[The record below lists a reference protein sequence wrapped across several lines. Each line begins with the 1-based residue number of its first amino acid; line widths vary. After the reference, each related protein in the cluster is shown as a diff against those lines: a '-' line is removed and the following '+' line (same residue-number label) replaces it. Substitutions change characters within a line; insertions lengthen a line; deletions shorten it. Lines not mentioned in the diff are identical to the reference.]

1 MNRLPLIGGVAF
13 AVLSLAAL
21 LLVPLPPGVD
31 QPGSALI
38 DHFSAHSGLIRLQAL
53 LTALSLL
60 ALVVVLGFARDRLH
74 GPAGYIFTIGAA
86 VLLVEISIEVWF
98 TAGMAL
104 HAGELEPATAR
115 TLMDIAAM
123 WGPLLTVADIML
135 AGPVVWAARSS
146 RFPRWLAL
154 IAAVFATEQF
164 VELVTIIGPSGT
176 FVAPGGAMNMFLGG
190 ALFLVFFVALGIAVS
205 LPPGAEGSSPA
216 ASSRSTN

>member
-86 VLLVEISIEVWF
+86 VLLVEIQPRRLLASLRDRAV
-98 TAGMAL
+98 GVGL
-104 HAGELEPATAR
+104 HGQRGTPDHEGGSPLPKSTVDR
-115 TLMDIAAM
+115 DIA
-123 WGPLLTVADIML
+123 W
-135 AGPVVWAARSS
+135 PVFICYV
-146 RFPRWLAL
+146 
-154 IAAVFATEQF
+154 
-164 VELVTIIGPSGT
+164 
-176 FVAPGGAMNMFLGG
+176 
-190 ALFLVFFVALGIAVS
+190 
-205 LPPGAEGSSPA
+205 
-216 ASSRSTN
+216 